1 MDIQPSIIRGL
12 SGLEEPN
19 SGLWIEPEVLMAG
32 EGVVTGMGP
41 DDGADPGVELSVM
54 IITSADFGAHG
65 QSCLAIVLQQTQDT
79 DALKCPFLS
88 LG

>member
-1 MDIQPSIIRGL
+1 
-12 SGLEEPN
+12 
-19 SGLWIEPEVLMAG
+19 
-32 EGVVTGMGP
+32 MGP